1 MRRSQA
7 TNIAASIANQHL
19 KRLYDNSG
27 NARFGAT
34 SKLWRR
40 QGLKP
45 ATDLA
50 HDILL
55 PRAGNSIATGR
66 AGYRWDVMK
75 QYSAPA
81 GRSWRSS
88 AAGALFVAAL
98 ALISAPAAAE
108 GAAQAREAITVEGNR
123 RIDAETVRSYF
134 HAAPDGRFDEA
145 ARDAALK
152 ALLAT
157 GLFDKVTID
166 RAGDRLVVHLT
177 EAPVLGRVAFEGN
190 KKIQD
195 KDLSA
200 IVESKPQGT
209 LQRAVVQADVGRIME
224 AYRHK
229 GRNDVGVVPKIISSG
244 HDRVDL
250 VYEVT
255 EGGKTTVR
263 QINFEGNHVFGKR
276 QLAAVIKTS
285 TTNMLSFLTGG
296 DDYDPDRIAADR
308 EQLRLYYR
316 SKGYADA
323 SVTSAQAEYDPA
335 LHGFTLTFSIDEGP
349 LYHFGGI
356 NIVCNVP
363 GLDGEKLRPA
373 LLARTGAMFD
383 GNALDKSTD
392 ALATELAK
400 LGFPFAQ
407 AVARTTRDAAG
418 QRIDVSFVVDQGPR
432 TYVERIEIHGNTRTR
447 GYVIRREFDI
457 AEGDAY
463 NKTLIDR
470 AERRL
475 KNLNYFKT
483 VKISRQPGSAAD
495 RVVLDVEVTEQ
506 STGEFTISGGYST
519 TDGLLAEVKVGDRNF
534 LGGGKAVNASFT
546 YGQYARGIDL
556 SASEPYF
563 LGTRVSAGI
572 DLYYKQT
579 DASTYQSYGSDVYGA
594 TMQFGTPLTEQIGV
608 QYRYSI
614 YNQNVTLNPA
624 SLTAAP
630 SLPIQQAALAG
641 PQWVSS
647 IGDTVTY
654 STLDNNKNPT
664 DGIKSQ
670 LSQDLAGLGGD
681 VKFLR
686 TTEDM
691 RYYHSINDDVV
702 ALVRGQGGYV
712 AGWGG
717 QQVPLLNNFFGGPTM
732 VRGFA
737 PNGFGPRDLT
747 PGTTMDNVG
756 GSMYWASTLE
766 FQSAIPGVPKEYG
779 LKATAF
785 VDAGSVFNYG
795 GPTTFPGST
804 QSLQVANSNI
814 VRSAVGVGL
823 VWDSPF
829 GALGINYAVPLSK
842 AAYDVVQPL
851 SFTAGGF

>member
-1 MRRSQA
+1 MAPGRRWRQ
-7 TNIAASIANQHL
+7 SI
-19 KRLYDNSG
+19 
-27 NARFGAT
+27 
-34 SKLWRR
+34 
-40 QGLKP
+40 
-45 ATDLA
+45 
-50 HDILL
+50 
-55 PRAGNSIATGR
+55 
-66 AGYRWDVMK
+66 
-75 QYSAPA
+75 
-81 GRSWRSS
+81 
-88 AAGALFVAAL
+88 AAGALFV
-98 ALISAPAAAE
+98 
-108 GAAQAREAITVEGNR
+108 GAFGLLSVPTKATAQARDIIEVQGNR
-123 RIDAETVRSYF
+123 RTDTETVRSYF

-166 RAGDRLVVHLT
+166 RAGERLIVHLT
-177 EAPVLGRVAFEGN
+177 EAPVLDRVAFEGN

-195 KDLSA
+195 KELSA
-200 IVESKPQGT
+200 VTESKPRGT
-209 LQRAVVQADVGRIME
+209 LQHAVVQSDVGRIME
-224 AYRHK
+224 AYRHA
-229 GRNDVGVVPKIISSG
+229 GRDDVGVEPQIIDRG
-244 HDRVDL
+244 NDRVDL
-250 VYEVT
+250 IYVVT
-255 EGGKTTVR
+255 EGAKTTVR
-263 QINFEGNHVFGKR
+263 QINFAGNHVFGKR

-285 TTNMLSFLTGG
+285 ATNMLSFLTGG
-296 DDYDPDRIAADR
+296 DVYDPDRVAQDR

-323 SVTSAQAEYDPA
+323 SVTSAKAEYDPA
-335 LHGFTLTFSIDEGP
+335 THGFEVTFSIDEGP
-349 LYHFGGI
+349 LYHFGDVDVI
-356 NIVCNVP
+356 CNVP
-363 GLDGEKLRPA
+363 GLDAEKLRR
-373 LLARTGAMFD
+373 LLVTRSGAVFD
-383 GNALDKSTD
+383 GNALDKTD
-392 ALATELAK
+392 EILATELSK

-407 AVARTTRDAAG
+407 AVPRTTRDAAG

-432 TYVERIEIHGNTRTR
+432 TYIERIEIHGNTRTR
-447 GYVIRREFDI
+447 GYVIRREFEV

-463 NKTLIDR
+463 NKSLIDR

-483 VKISRQPGSAAD
+483 VKISTKPGSAPD
-495 RVVLDVEVTEQ
+495 RVILDVEVAEQ

-519 TDGLLAEVKVGDRNF
+519 TDGFLAEVKVGDRNF
-534 LGGGKAVNASFT
+534 LGSGKALSASGT

-572 DLYYKQT
+572 ELYGRQN
-579 DASTYQSYGSDVYGA
+579 DASPYQSYGSDTYGA

-614 YNQNVTLNPA
+614 YNQNVTIDPA
-624 SLTAAP
+624 SLAAAP
-630 SLPIQQAALAG
+630 SLPIQQAALTG

-654 STLDNNKNPT
+654 NTLDNNKNPT
-664 DGIKSQ
+664 SGIKSQ
-670 LSQDLAGLGGD
+670 LTQDLAGLGGD

-686 TTEDM
+686 TTEDV
-691 RYYHSINDDVV
+691 RYYHAINDDVV
-702 ALVRGQGGYV
+702 SLARAQGGYIT
-712 AGWGG
+712 GWGG
-717 QQVPLLNNFFGGPTM
+717 QQVPLLNSFFGGPTM

-756 GSMYWASTLE
+756 GSMYWATTAEL
-766 FQSAIPGVPKEYG
+766 QSAIPGVPKEYG

-795 GPTTFPGST
+795 GPTAFPGSA

-814 VRSAVGVGL
+814 VRSSVGVGL
-823 VWDSPF
+823 TWASPF
-829 GALGINYAVPLSK
+829 GPLGINYAVPLTK
-842 AAYDVVQPL
+842 AAYDAVQPF